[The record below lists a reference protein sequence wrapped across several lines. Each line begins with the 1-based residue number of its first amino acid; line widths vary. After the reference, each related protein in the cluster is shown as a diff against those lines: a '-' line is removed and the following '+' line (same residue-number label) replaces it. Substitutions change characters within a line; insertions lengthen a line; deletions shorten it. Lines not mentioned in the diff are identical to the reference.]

1 MSKERADIRST
12 ALVDQ
17 ARADLNGFI
26 EAGRVAVYEIQ
37 ADVDRTL
44 QWLRTDRTPH
54 WKRVVRRREEEANRA
69 KQNLVRKQ
77 LKISSK
83 DGPTPDSEEKL
94 LLRRA
99 MARLES
105 AKDRQRA
112 TVKWMRTLEH
122 ERTLMKGYLSPV
134 TLTLEADLPQ
144 ASALLKKIG
153 ETLDE
158 YVALSPMDLQKAVAA
173 PASVEQAKEE
183 QDS

>member
-26 EAGRVAVYEIQ
+26 EAGRVAIYEIQ
-37 ADVDRTL
+37 SDVDRTV
-44 QWLRTDRTPH
+44 QWLRNERASH
-54 WKRVVRRREEEANRA
+54 WKRVIRRREEEANRA
-69 KQNLVRKQ
+69 KQNLARKQ
-77 LKISSK
+77 LKLSSK

-105 AKDRQRA
+105 AKERQRA
-112 TVKWMRTLEH
+112 TAAWLRKLEH
-122 ERTLMKGYLSPV
+122 ERVLMKGYLSPM

-144 ASALLKKIG
+144 ANALLKKIG

-158 YVALSPMDLQKAVAA
+158 YVALSPMDLKKAVAA
-173 PASVEQAKEE
+173 PS
-183 QDS
+183 S